1 MSVIHHAYSAEK
13 INSFKGIL
21 LGKSQKGKPVDY
33 EIRVDGLAV
42 VSRTNDPA
50 QFDEY
55 KKYVIDSTNTI
66 NVILYEGQSRN
77 NTNHMFVKYKE
88 VKQQWQPYMDLSPEQ
103 AKDMIIAHE
112 KRQWENDELKRENE
126 RLRKKLE
133 DAEDEQEESEETIT
147 KLEQK
152 IINRHKNWG
161 HIASYA
167 LEGAIRRGIPFI
179 AKIPGA
185 EGLMKFLE
193 DNDLVSESG
202 EKTYF
207 VSDKLRKKARQE
219 NRSAAQE
226 SPEAISTAQILD
238 KEFSKD
244 KMSAISGILLSLAK
258 RPEAIEEA
266 QAFLSKSAGT
276 EKNGDN
282 MKTILKKAKSIY
294 DSIIRWVKYKYKLAA
309 FGLRNIKHLKRM
321 L

>member
-1 MSVIHHAYSAEK
+1 MSVIHHTYSVEK
-13 INSFKGIL
+13 INGFKGIL

-55 KKYVIDSTNTI
+55 KKYVIDSTNTV

-133 DAEDEQEESEETIT
+133 DAEDEQEESEETIAG
-147 KLEQK
+147 LEQK
-152 IINRHKNWG
+152 LRDREMNFG
-161 HIASYA
+161 HVASYA
-167 LEGAIRRGIPFI
+167 VEGAIRRGIPFI

-185 EGLMKFLE
+185 EGIMKFLE
-193 DNDLVSESG
+193 ENDLVSESPG
-202 EKTYF
+202 KTYF

-219 NRSAAQE
+219 NQSSSHE
-226 SPEAISTAQILD
+226 SPETISTAQILN

-244 KMSAISGILLSLAK
+244 KMNAISEILVSLAK

-266 QAFLSKSAGT
+266 QAYLNKSADKD
-276 EKNGDN
+276 KNGS
-282 MKTILKKAKSIY
+282 KLQVFIKKVKSICQ
-294 DSIIRWVKYKYKLAA
+294 SIITWIQHKYKVAA
-309 FGLRNIKHLKRM
+309 FGLKNIKHLKR
-321 L
+321 LL

>member
-1 MSVIHHAYSAEK
+1 MSVIHHTYSVEK

-21 LGKSQKGKPVDY
+21 LGKFQKGKPVDY

-42 VSRTNDPA
+42 VSRTNDPV

-55 KKYVIDSTNTI
+55 KKYIIDSTNTI

-112 KRQWENDELKRENE
+112 KRQWENDELKRENDK
-126 RLRKKLE
+126 LRKKLE
-133 DAEDEQEESEETIT
+133 DAEDEQEESEETIA

-152 IINRHKNWG
+152 IRDRHKNWG
-161 HIASYA
+161 HVASYA
-167 LEGAIRRGIPFI
+167 LEGAIRRGVPFI

-185 EGLMKFLE
+185 EGILKFLE
-193 DNDLVSESG
+193 ENDLVSESA

-207 VSDKLRKKARQE
+207 VSDKLRKKTRQE
-219 NRSAAQE
+219 NQSNSQE
-226 SPEAISTAQILD
+226 SIEAISTAQILD

-266 QAFLSKSAGT
+266 QAFLNKGGGK
-276 EKNGDN
+276 ENNGDN
-282 MKTILKKAKSIY
+282 MRTILKKAKGIY
-294 DSIIRWVKYKYKLAA
+294 NSIIAWVKYKYKLAA
-309 FGLRNIKHLKRM
+309 FVLKNIKHLKGM
-321 L
+321 P

>member
-1 MSVIHHAYSAEK
+1 MSVIHHTYSVEK

-21 LGKSQKGKPVDY
+21 LGKSQKGKPLDY

-55 KKYVIDSTNTI
+55 KKYVIDSTNTV

-88 VKQQWQPYMDLSPEQ
+88 VKPQWHPYMDLSPEQ

-126 RLRKKLE
+126 RLRNKLE
-133 DAEDEQEESEETIT
+133 NAEDEQELSEETIAQLEG
-147 KLEQK
+147 KL
-152 IINRHKNWG
+152 RHRDMNWG
-161 HIASYA
+161 HVASYA
-167 LEGAIRRGIPFI
+167 LEGAIRRGVPFL

-185 EGLMKFLE
+185 EGLLKFLE
-193 DNDLVSESG
+193 DNDLVSESP

-207 VSDKLRKKARQE
+207 IHKKSGKKTRE
-219 NRSAAQE
+219 KNLFSSQE

-244 KMSAISGILLSLAK
+244 KMSAISEILVSLAK

-266 QAFLSKSAGT
+266 QAFLNKAPGKANGGSKIKSV
-276 EKNGDN
+276 
-282 MKTILKKAKSIY
+282 LKKAKGLY
-294 DSIIRWVKYKYKLAA
+294 DSVIGWVKFRYKLVAL
-309 FGLRNIKHLKRM
+309 GLKNIRRLKKM